1 MKTEN
6 IFYTS
11 ERAGWRRWLE
21 EHFETE
27 TEVWFV
33 FPLKNSGKPGLS
45 YNDAGEEAR
54 CFGWIDSIYHAVE
67 GGRALRFTPRRA
79 GSPYSRP
86 NIERLIW
93 LDKQG
98 MLHPSVRESVA
109 DLISAPYVFPEDI
122 MDAIRADS
130 VAWENYQKLAE
141 PYKRIRI
148 AYIDAA
154 RKRPEEFQKRLD
166 SFLRKTREGKRI
178 PGYGGVDKYYD

>member
-11 ERAGWRRWLE
+11 DRTEWRRWLA

-33 FPLKNSGKPGLS
+33 FPLKNSGQPGLS
-45 YNDAGEEAR
+45 YNDAVEEAL
-54 CFGWIDSIYHAVE
+54 CFGWIDSIYHAVDQ
-67 GGRALRFTPRRA
+67 GRALRFTPRRA

-109 DLISAPYVFPEDI
+109 DLISAPYVFPQDI
-122 MDAIRADS
+122 MDAIRADAATWAHFEAFS
-130 VAWENYQKLAE
+130 Q
-141 PYKRIRI
+141 PYKRMRCLHRRS
-148 AYIDAA
+148 AKA
-154 RKRPEEFQKRLD
+154 
-166 SFLRKTREGKRI
+166 T
-178 PGYGGVDKYYD
+178 